1 MPWRPKRERV
11 DEDPLRRAFH
21 ETVVRVE
28 EAKASLVAV
37 VPAGRAPG
45 APLADSLV
53 AFEEGL
59 RAAEASMAS
68 WQADSSAEIWERC
81 RTGIRE
87 ALERAEKL
95 RLAAPTLD
103 YESLVMTLG
112 RLIEPLEALEEAD
125 RGLGRA

>member
-1 MPWRPKRERV
+1 MPWRRKRERS

-21 ETVVRVE
+21 ETVDHIE

-45 APLADSLV
+45 APLAESLV

-59 RAAEASMAS
+59 SAAEVSMAS
-68 WQADSSAEIWERC
+68 WRTDSTEGIWERC
-81 RTGIRE
+81 RRGIRE

-112 RLIEPLEALEEAD
+112 RLMEPLDIFEEAD
-125 RGLGRA
+125 RELERD